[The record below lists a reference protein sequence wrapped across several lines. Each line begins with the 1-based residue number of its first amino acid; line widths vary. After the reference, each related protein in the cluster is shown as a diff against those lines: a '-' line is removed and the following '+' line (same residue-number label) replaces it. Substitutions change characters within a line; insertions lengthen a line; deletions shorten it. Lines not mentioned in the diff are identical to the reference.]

1 MKKTYIAPATSTKDL
16 QLEGLIAASIKL
28 NNDPE
33 KSVDTS
39 ADGVQLGNQ
48 ISSPWSSSNWENN

>member
-33 KSVDTS
+33 KEVNTS
-39 ADGVQLGNQ
+39 NPGVQLGNQ
-48 ISSPWSSSNWENN
+48 VSSPWNSSNWENN

>member
-16 QLEGLIAASIKL
+16 QLEGLIAASVKI
-28 NNDPE
+28 NSSTEVN
-33 KSVDTS
+33 TS

-48 ISSPWSSSNWENN
+48 ISSPWSSSNWEN

>member
-1 MKKTYIAPATSTKDL
+1 MKKTYIAPAVSTKDL
-16 QLEGLIAASIKL
+16 QLEGLIAASLQLKG
-28 NNDPE
+28 D
-33 KSVDTS
+33 KVDTS

>member
-1 MKKTYIAPATSTKDL
+1 MKKTYIAPAVSTKDL

-33 KSVDTS
+33 KTVDTS
-39 ADGVQLGNQ
+39 ESGVQLGNQ

>member
-28 NNDPE
+28 NNDSE
-33 KSVDTS
+33 KAVDTS
-39 ADGVQLGNQ
+39 VGGTQLGNQ
-48 ISSPWSSSNWENN
+48 ISSPWSSSNWEN

>member
-16 QLEGLIAASIKL
+16 QLEGLIAASIQLKG
-28 NNDPE
+28 D
-33 KSVDTS
+33 KTVDTS
-39 ADGVQLGNQ
+39 DPSAQLGNQ

>member
-16 QLEGLIAASIKL
+16 QLEGLIAASIQLKG
-28 NNDPE
+28 D
-33 KSVDTS
+33 KTVDTS

-48 ISSPWSSSNWENN
+48 ISSPWISSNWENN

>member
-1 MKKTYIAPATSTKDL
+1 MKKTYIAPAVSSKEL

-28 NNDPE
+28 NSDSE

>member
-1 MKKTYIAPATSTKDL
+1 MKKTYIAPTVSAKDL

-33 KSVDTS
+33 KTVDTS
-39 ADGVQLGNQ
+39 ESGVQLGNQ

>member
-33 KSVDTS
+33 KTVDTS
-39 ADGVQLGNQ
+39 VGGTQLGNQ
-48 ISSPWSSSNWENN
+48 ISSPWSSSNWEN